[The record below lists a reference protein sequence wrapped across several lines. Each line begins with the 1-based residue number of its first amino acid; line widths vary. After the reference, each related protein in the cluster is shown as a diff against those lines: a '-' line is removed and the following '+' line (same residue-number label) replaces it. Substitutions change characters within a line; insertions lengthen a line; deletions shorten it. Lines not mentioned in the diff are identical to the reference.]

1 MCTVPDHLPVQSR
14 HAALESARLAKLK
27 DQLDDPFMSAI
38 ASTIHSAHSDAA
50 IPFPVTSRARANS
63 GSSGSLLSS
72 GSAGS
77 SVVSLSSTLIE
88 GEDDDTRVLRRLM
101 TRKVEA
107 RTDGALDEVDK
118 ALTWLRIV
126 QDTLRSLRR
135 RTHASTTPIGTLS

>member
-1 MCTVPDHLPVQSR
+1 
-14 HAALESARLAKLK
+14 
-27 DQLDDPFMSAI
+27 MSAI

-50 IPFPVTSRARANS
+50 IPFPVTSRARADS
-63 GSSGSLLSS
+63 GSSGSLLSA